1 MAGSFE
7 VLGGVPVLRGVAAAD
22 VAALQAGAQM
32 HPGVAQRDALF
43 ADVDLGS
50 DVFGVGEVFA
60 ERHSPNA
67 IKPDAGEIGAALVWR
82 GVCHSPGADN
92 RVMQGKAGIAGEER
106 GKLAGNARLV
116 AEYLAYLR
124 VEKGLRPASCEAY
137 ARDLEQFAE
146 QVERRDALLLTAVE
160 ADIKDFMARLRGNHV
175 DARSVA
181 RKLSCL
187 RGFYRWLLLDKR
199 IAHDP
204 TVTIET
210 PASWRVLPK
219 SLAEGEVSE
228 MLERSATA
236 AGNPAAAGHGNR
248 TLQGAAAL
256 ALRDH
261 AILELLYAGG
271 LRVGEI
277 VALGEEDLHLDQAR
291 AQVRG
296 KGDKERI
303 VPLGR
308 KAIEAL
314 EEYLKRGRP
323 ALAHGRTQR
332 AGHVPRAGYMPRA
345 LFLSVRGRA
354 LTRQRVWEM
363 VRAASG
369 GSDGSGRK
377 ASPHMLRHSCATH
390 MVEHGA
396 DLRSV
401 QRLLGHADI
410 ATTQVYTHVAME
422 HLKRVHRE
430 HHPRGKKRAVVSW
443 QL

>member
-1 MAGSFE
+1 MRASNEGQKRARVE
-7 VLGGVPVLRGVAAAD
+7 VP
-22 VAALQAGAQM
+22 
-32 HPGVAQRDALF
+32 
-43 ADVDLGS
+43 
-50 DVFGVGEVFA
+50 
-60 ERHSPNA
+60 
-67 IKPDAGEIGAALVWR
+67 
-82 GVCHSPGADN
+82 
-92 RVMQGKAGIAGEER
+92 
-106 GKLAGNARLV
+106 GNARTV
-116 AEYLAYLR
+116 REYLAYLR
-124 VEKGLRPASCEAY
+124 VEKGMRPATCEAY
-137 ARDLEQFAE
+137 AHDLEQFAE
-146 QVERRDALLLTAVE
+146 QLEDRGALLVTATESDVSG
-160 ADIKDFMARLRGNHV
+160 FMAHLRGNHV
-175 DARSVA
+175 DARSIA

-199 IAHDP
+199 IAHAP

-210 PASWRVLPK
+210 PASWKVLPK
-219 SLAEGEVSE
+219 SLAESEVAE
-228 MLERSATA
+228 MLDRSAAAARNPDTAERS
-236 AGNPAAAGHGNR
+236 R
-248 TLQGAAAL
+248 EAAAL

-308 KAIEAL
+308 KAVEAL
-314 EEYLKRGRP
+314 DEYVKRGRP
-323 ALAHGRTQR
+323 VLASARMQ
-332 AGHVPRAGYMPRA
+332 RA

-354 LTRQRVWEM
+354 LTRQWIWEM
-363 VRAASG
+363 VRAAFREGNS
-369 GSDGSGRK
+369 RK

-430 HHPRGKKRAVVSW
+430 HHPRGKRRLEAGKEDRVAANAAPGEAGSAVRA
-443 QL
+443 

>member
-1 MAGSFE
+1 VREF
-7 VLGGVPVLRGVAAAD
+7 V
-22 VAALQAGAQM
+22 
-32 HPGVAQRDALF
+32 
-43 ADVDLGS
+43 
-50 DVFGVGEVFA
+50 
-60 ERHSPNA
+60 
-67 IKPDAGEIGAALVWR
+67 
-82 GVCHSPGADN
+82 
-92 RVMQGKAGIAGEER
+92 
-106 GKLAGNARLV
+106 
-116 AEYLAYLR
+116 AYLR
-124 VEKGLRPASCEAY
+124 VEKGLRPATCEAY
-137 ARDLEQFAE
+137 AHDLEQFAE
-146 QVERRDALLLTAVE
+146 QLEVRGALLVTAVDT
-160 ADIKDFMARLRGNHV
+160 DISGFMAHLRGNHV
-175 DARSVA
+175 DARSIA

-187 RGFYRWLLLDKR
+187 RGFYRYMLLDKR
-199 IAHDP
+199 IGHDP

-210 PASWRVLPK
+210 PASWKVLPK
-219 SLAEGEVSE
+219 SLAESEVAGMLDRAALAAHNPDFNSAARAGE
-228 MLERSATA
+228 
-236 AGNPAAAGHGNR
+236 
-248 TLQGAAAL
+248 AAAL

-308 KAIEAL
+308 RAVEAL
-314 EEYLKRGRP
+314 EEYVKRGRP
-323 ALAHGRTQR
+323 ALARGGLQR
-332 AGHVPRAGYMPRA
+332 AGMQPRA

-354 LTRQRVWEM
+354 LTRQWVWEM
-363 VRAASG
+363 VRAAAGSIDG
-369 GSDGSGRK
+369 GARK

-422 HLKRVHRE
+422 HLKRVHRD
-430 HHPRGKKRAVVSW
+430 HHPRGKRRQETGNTEQATEISRATSAAVSE
-443 QL
+443 

>member
-1 MAGSFE
+1 MQS
-7 VLGGVPVLRGVAAAD
+7 GVPG
-22 VAALQAGAQM
+22 
-32 HPGVAQRDALF
+32 P
-43 ADVDLGS
+43 
-50 DVFGVGEVFA
+50 
-60 ERHSPNA
+60 
-67 IKPDAGEIGAALVWR
+67 
-82 GVCHSPGADN
+82 
-92 RVMQGKAGIAGEER
+92 
-106 GKLAGNARLV
+106 GNARMV
-116 AEYLAYLR
+116 REYLGYLR
-124 VEKGLRPASCEAY
+124 VEKGMRPATCEAY

-146 QVERRDALLLTAVE
+146 QVEKRDGLLLTAIETDVQ
-160 ADIKDFMARLRGNHV
+160 DFMAGLRANGV

-199 IAHDP
+199 SDHDP

-210 PASWRVLPK
+210 PASWKVLPK
-219 SLAEGEVSE
+219 SLAESEVAE
-228 MLERSATA
+228 MLERT
-236 AGNPAAAGHGNR
+236 
-248 TLQGAAAL
+248 GAAARSDDADGL

-277 VALGEEDLHLDQAR
+277 VALREEDLHLDQER

-308 KAIEAL
+308 RAIEAL
-314 EEYLKRGRP
+314 ERYVQRGRP
-323 ALAHGRTQR
+323 SLAK
-332 AGHVPRAGYMPRA
+332 AGMGMQRA
-345 LFLSVRGRA
+345 LFLSVRGKA
-354 LTRQRVWEM
+354 LTRQWVWEM
-363 VRAASG
+363 VRSSSG
-369 GSDGSGRK
+369 AGGVK

-401 QRLLGHADI
+401 QTLLGHADI

-430 HHPRGKKRAVVSW
+430 HHPRGRAKTVVR
-443 QL
+443 

>member
-1 MAGSFE
+1 MRASI
-7 VLGGVPVLRGVAAAD
+7 GVPEKAHV
-22 VAALQAGAQM
+22 
-32 HPGVAQRDALF
+32 
-43 ADVDLGS
+43 
-50 DVFGVGEVFA
+50 
-60 ERHSPNA
+60 
-67 IKPDAGEIGAALVWR
+67 EI
-82 GVCHSPGADN
+82 
-92 RVMQGKAGIAGEER
+92 
-106 GKLAGNARLV
+106 AGNARIV
-116 AEYLAYLR
+116 REYLAYLR
-124 VEKGLRPASCEAY
+124 VEKGMRPATCEAY
-137 ARDLEQFAE
+137 ACDLEQFAE
-146 QVERRDALLLTAVE
+146 QLEQRAGLLQTASEGDVTG
-160 ADIKDFMARLRGNHV
+160 FMAHLRGNRV
-175 DARSVA
+175 DSRSIA

-210 PASWRVLPK
+210 PATWKVLPK
-219 SLAEGEVSE
+219 SLAESEVSE
-228 MLERSATA
+228 MLDRSASSARNPDNAERS
-236 AGNPAAAGHGNR
+236 R
-248 TLQGAAAL
+248 EAAAL

-308 KAIEAL
+308 KAVEAL
-314 EEYLKRGRP
+314 DEYMKRGRP
-323 ALAHGRTQR
+323 ALARRSMQ
-332 AGHVPRAGYMPRA
+332 RA

-354 LTRQRVWEM
+354 LTRQWVWEM

-369 GSDGSGRK
+369 SADGSIHK

-401 QRLLGHADI
+401 QKLLGHADI

-430 HHPRGKKRAVVSW
+430 HHPRGKRRAVAGS
-443 QL
+443 

>member
-1 MAGSFE
+1 MRASAE
-7 VLGGVPVLRGVAAAD
+7 VPKDAAAE
-22 VAALQAGAQM
+22 APETARA
-32 HPGVAQRDALF
+32 
-43 ADVDLGS
+43 
-50 DVFGVGEVFA
+50 EV
-60 ERHSPNA
+60 S
-67 IKPDAGEIGAALVWR
+67 
-82 GVCHSPGADN
+82 
-92 RVMQGKAGIAGEER
+92 
-106 GKLAGNARLV
+106 GNARTV
-116 AEYLAYLR
+116 REYLGYLR
-124 VEKGLRPASCEAY
+124 VEKGMRPATCEAY

-160 ADIKDFMARLRGNHV
+160 TDVQEFMARLRGNHV

-199 IAHDP
+199 TAHDP
-204 TVTIET
+204 TVNIET
-210 PASWRVLPK
+210 PASWKVLPK
-219 SLAEGEVSE
+219 SLAESEVAE
-228 MLERSATA
+228 MLDRS
-236 AGNPAAAGHGNR
+236 GAAARAPETAGRGPE
-248 TLQGAAAL
+248 AAAL

-308 KAIEAL
+308 RAVEAL
-314 EEYLKRGRP
+314 DEYIRRGRP
-323 ALAHGRTQR
+323 SLARAGMQR
-332 AGHVPRAGYMPRA
+332 AAIGPRALMGPRA
-345 LFLSVRGRA
+345 LFLSVRGHA
-354 LTRQRVWEM
+354 LTRQWVWEM
-363 VRAASG
+363 VRATSV
-369 GSDGSGRK
+369 SVDGSIHR

-410 ATTQVYTHVAME
+410 ATTQIYTHVAME
-422 HLKRVHRE
+422 HLKRVLRE
-430 HHPRGKKRAVVSW
+430 HHPRGKRRTVVSG
-443 QL
+443 

>member
-1 MAGSFE
+1 MRASIEG
-7 VLGGVPVLRGVAAAD
+7 
-22 VAALQAGAQM
+22 Q
-32 HPGVAQRDALF
+32 
-43 ADVDLGS
+43 
-50 DVFGVGEVFA
+50 
-60 ERHSPNA
+60 
-67 IKPDAGEIGAALVWR
+67 KPE
-82 GVCHSPGADN
+82 
-92 RVMQGKAGIAGEER
+92 QE
-106 GKLAGNARLV
+106 KLPGNARTV
-116 AEYLAYLR
+116 REYIAYLR
-124 VEKGLRPASCEAY
+124 VEKGLRPATCEAY

-146 QVERRDALLLTAVE
+146 QLENRGALLAIAVE
-160 ADIKDFMARLRGNHV
+160 ADVSGFMAHLRGNQV
-175 DARSVA
+175 DARSIA

-187 RGFYRWLLLDKR
+187 RGFYRWLLLDKS

-210 PASWRVLPK
+210 PASWKVLPK
-219 SLAEGEVSE
+219 SLAETEVSA
-228 MLERSATA
+228 MLDHSAA
-236 AGNPAAAGHGNR
+236 KALNPDSEGRAPD
-248 TLQGAAAL
+248 AAAL

-308 KAIEAL
+308 RAVQAL
-314 EEYLKRGRP
+314 DEYVQRGRP
-323 ALAHGRTQR
+323 ALARGRMT
-332 AGHVPRAGYMPRA
+332 RA
-345 LFLSVRGRA
+345 LFLSVRGRP
-354 LTRQRVWEM
+354 LTRQWVWEM
-363 VRAASG
+363 VRNAYG
-369 GSDGSGRK
+369 RSDGGARK

-422 HLKRVHRE
+422 HLKRVHRD
-430 HHPRGKKRAVVSW
+430 HHPRGKRRLESREQGTGSREQSNAEASVSPAVT
-443 QL
+443 Q

>member
-1 MAGSFE
+1 
-7 VLGGVPVLRGVAAAD
+7 LGGRDDRVFGGLEVFGGVFVFGGVAATD
-22 VAALQAGAQM
+22 VAAFETGAEVK
-32 HPGVAQRDALF
+32 PGVAEGNAFL
-43 ADVDLGS
+43 ADVDFGGN
-50 DVFGVGEVFA
+50 VFGVGEVSA
-60 ERHSPNA
+60 ERHRPNA
-67 IKPDAGEIGAALVWR
+67 IKPDAGEIGAALL
-82 GVCHSPGADN
+82 GAAFGSSTTQIIEGWDQVLKLPAMRARRL
-92 RVMQGKAGIAGEER
+92 RVVR
-106 GKLAGNARLV
+106 
-116 AEYLAYLR
+116 EYLGYLR
-124 VEKGLRPASCEAY
+124 VEKGMRPATCEAY

-146 QVERRDALLLTAVE
+146 QVERRDGLLLTAVE
-160 ADIKDFMARLRGNHV
+160 EDVKDFMARLRGNHV

-210 PASWRVLPK
+210 PASWKVLPK
-219 SLAEGEVSE
+219 SLAEDEVAE
-228 MLERSATA
+228 MLERSA
-236 AGNPAAAGHGNR
+236 AAARNPETERGSPE
-248 TLQGAAAL
+248 AAAL

-277 VALGEEDLHLDQAR
+277 VALREEDLHLDQAR

-308 KAIEAL
+308 RAVEAL

-323 ALAHGRTQR
+323 GLAR
-332 AGHVPRAGYMPRA
+332 AGMQRSGRGANA

-354 LTRQRVWEM
+354 LTRQWVWEM

-369 GSDGSGRK
+369 NGDGGGWK

-430 HHPRGKKRAVVSW
+430 HHPRGKKKTAVGC
-443 QL
+443 

>member
-1 MAGSFE
+1 
-7 VLGGVPVLRGVAAAD
+7 
-22 VAALQAGAQM
+22 
-32 HPGVAQRDALF
+32 
-43 ADVDLGS
+43 
-50 DVFGVGEVFA
+50 
-60 ERHSPNA
+60 
-67 IKPDAGEIGAALVWR
+67 
-82 GVCHSPGADN
+82 
-92 RVMQGKAGIAGEER
+92 
-106 GKLAGNARLV
+106 
-116 AEYLAYLR
+116 
-124 VEKGLRPASCEAY
+124 
-137 ARDLEQFAE
+137 
-146 QVERRDALLLTAVE
+146 
-160 ADIKDFMARLRGNHV
+160 V
-175 DARSVA
+175 DARSVV

-210 PASWRVLPK
+210 PASWKVLPK
-219 SLAEGEVSE
+219 SLAESEVAA
-228 MLERSATA
+228 MLDRSA
-236 AGNPAAAGHGNR
+236 AAARVPASASRRLDAG
-248 TLQGAAAL
+248 AL

-277 VALGEEDLHLDQAR
+277 VALGEEDLHLDQGR

-308 KAIEAL
+308 RAVEAL
-314 EEYLKRGRP
+314 EEYLKNGRP
-323 ALAHGRTQR
+323 ALASAGAGR
-332 AGHVPRAGYMPRA
+332 AGRSAKA

-354 LTRQRVWEM
+354 LTRQGVWEM

-369 GSDGSGRK
+369 DGQGGGK

-396 DLRSV
+396 DLRTV

-422 HLKRVHRE
+422 HLKKVHRE
-430 HHPRGKKRAVVSW
+430 HHPRGKRRNVLSSPMSVVSQGDASAVVE
-443 QL
+443 

>member
-1 MAGSFE
+1 MRASTQGQKQARVE
-7 VLGGVPVLRGVAAAD
+7 VP
-22 VAALQAGAQM
+22 
-32 HPGVAQRDALF
+32 
-43 ADVDLGS
+43 
-50 DVFGVGEVFA
+50 
-60 ERHSPNA
+60 
-67 IKPDAGEIGAALVWR
+67 
-82 GVCHSPGADN
+82 
-92 RVMQGKAGIAGEER
+92 
-106 GKLAGNARLV
+106 GNARTV
-116 AEYLAYLR
+116 REYLAYLR
-124 VEKGLRPASCEAY
+124 VEKGMRPATCEAY

-146 QVERRDALLLTAVE
+146 QLEARGALLVTASE
-160 ADIKDFMARLRGNHV
+160 ADVSDFMAHLRGNHV
-175 DARSVA
+175 DARTIA
-181 RKLSCL
+181 RKLSCF

-210 PASWRVLPK
+210 PASWKVLPK
-219 SLAEGEVSE
+219 SLAESEVAS
-228 MLERSATA
+228 MLERSAAVARNPDTA
-236 AGNPAAAGHGNR
+236 PE
-248 TLQGAAAL
+248 AAAL

-277 VALGEEDLHLDQAR
+277 VSLGEEDLHLDQAR

-308 KAIEAL
+308 KAVEAL
-314 EEYLKRGRP
+314 DEYVKHGRP
-323 ALAHGRTQR
+323 ALARGRMQ
-332 AGHVPRAGYMPRA
+332 RA
-345 LFLSVRGRA
+345 LFLSIRGRA
-354 LTRQRVWEM
+354 LTRQWVWEM

-369 GSDGSGRK
+369 SIDGSPRK

-430 HHPRGKKRAVVSW
+430 HHPRGKRRQESANVSSPQASLVVS
-443 QL
+443 